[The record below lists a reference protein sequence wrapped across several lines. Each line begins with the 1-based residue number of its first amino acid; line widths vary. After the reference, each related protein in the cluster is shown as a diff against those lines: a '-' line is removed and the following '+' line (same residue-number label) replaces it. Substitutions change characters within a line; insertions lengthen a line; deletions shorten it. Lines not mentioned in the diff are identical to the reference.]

1 MAFEKRI
8 LYIPTEMSPYL
19 EMTEFAETIN
29 KLAILSNDLG
39 HEVRCIMPRFGL
51 INERR
56 HKLHEV
62 VKLSGLNI
70 TVNYIDYYLQIKV
83 ASLPNARLQVY
94 FLENEDFFKR
104 KYLDR
109 DENDEW
115 FEDNDLRTI
124 FFCRGALDIVKKFA
138 WAPDI
143 LHCSGW
149 MTGLIPLYIKTA
161 FKREPVFSNTKIVF
175 SVSENTFLEKIGK
188 NFLEKIAINSYV
200 QKEHLKPFASNDNN
214 AMFMGGAF
222 YADAIVLA
230 SDNIDIKV
238 MNYINKLKSKII
250 VPFKNDNDDLTHF
263 FDIYNELALK

>member
-94 FLENEDFFKR
+94 FLENEDFFK
-104 KYLDR
+104 
-109 DENDEW
+109 EN
-115 FEDNDLRTI
+115 I
-124 FFCRGALDIVKKFA
+124 
-138 WAPDI
+138 
-143 LHCSGW
+143 
-149 MTGLIPLYIKTA
+149 
-161 FKREPVFSNTKIVF
+161 
-175 SVSENTFLEKIGK
+175 
-188 NFLEKIAINSYV
+188 
-200 QKEHLKPFASNDNN
+200 
-214 AMFMGGAF
+214 
-222 YADAIVLA
+222 
-230 SDNIDIKV
+230 
-238 MNYINKLKSKII
+238 
-250 VPFKNDNDDLTHF
+250 
-263 FDIYNELALK
+263 